1 MSLRAALLA
10 GALAVVALLAACGGD
25 NALSGSVSELFPLDV
40 SRVEVARNAEAFQV
54 TYFNNRGLFL
64 DVVARVSV
72 YVADVPDGGWS
83 RPIPLVGAS
92 DAGVLRCVV
101 AHAPGGEPVR
111 LLPGVKNGSLEISE
125 GGQAGQL
132 TRGRF
137 SILFEDQGGDLG
149 GGRTLNGNFLGV
161 ATDAGFGALP

>member
-1 MSLRAALLA
+1 VSHRPLLWPALL
-10 GALAVVALLAACGGD
+10 LLACAGD
-25 NALSGSVSELFPLDV
+25 NELSGSVSELFPLQV

-54 TYFNNRGLFL
+54 TYFDNREFFL

-72 YVADVPDGGWS
+72 FVGDVDPDGGWT

-92 DAGVLRCVV
+92 DGGVLRCVV

-111 LLPGVKNGSLEISE
+111 LLPLVKYGTLEVFE
-125 GGQAGQL
+125 GGAPGEL

-137 SILFEDQGGDLG
+137 SIQFEDHGGDLG
-149 GGRTLNGNFLGV
+149 AGRTLNGTFLGV
-161 ATDAGFGALP
+161 ATDAGFGPQG

>member
-1 MSLRAALLA
+1 MTRRLAPAVAALA
-10 GALAVVALLAACGGD
+10 ALAAACGGD
-25 NALSGSVSELFPLDV
+25 NVLSGSVSDLFPLDV
-40 SRVEVARNAEAFQV
+40 SRTELSRNNEAFQV

-72 YVADVPDGGWS
+72 YVEDVDPDGGWR

-92 DAGVLRCVV
+92 DGGVLRCVV

-111 LLPGVKNGSLEISE
+111 LLPPVKHGTLEVAE
-125 GGQAGQL
+125 GGEPGQL

-137 SILFEDQGGDLG
+137 SILFADEGGDLG
-149 GGRTLNGNFLGV
+149 NGRTLNGNFLGV
-161 ATDAGFGALP
+161 ATDAGFGELP